1 MAMMIK
7 FANVCVTSLLIDQ
20 KSADLVRGQMA
31 VMSLLDKLPTTNH
44 SPESF
49 VVDVAISLVM
59 PELRSLIL
67 SVYLVS

>member
-59 PELRSLIL
+59 PELRSLIYCL
-67 SVYLVS
+67 YIS